1 MEVVLLFGKV
11 VSVFL
16 SVILVFSFS
25 VSSLAAPA
33 TPSDSLM
40 DGRLPVASGADASE
54 LDASFSVDPVPY
66 SSLGSVENTV
76 NYDGVRL
83 YADFYD
89 SSQVFAG
96 STSVLVDSSG
106 HANFIVPTNASYM
119 NFGIELEEKALP
131 SSGIYSFTVDFASDF
146 SVNYDTDSGMQ
157 IHSDKSY
164 RNAGSQREKSSYV
177 YPLKTNSGD
186 WQSSG
191 TVNIGSGLNWI
202 VFMISFS
209 KTDNGLHPGEPF
221 GGYAKVNLKYNPSAQ
236 PDSTTVGAG
245 DATQDFQSGVTD
257 IMGSIS
263 DTLVEIVST
272 ISDQLEAL
280 WDQMYNYMH
289 LEQLAN
295 DDKNT
300 GQIVDAINSQGS
312 QVSQDIIDSQDENA
326 QDIMD
331 NQDSNFDNLE
341 NGYDNSGMA
350 SDNEK
355 LDGAINDYDS
365 LEDSVIEQ
373 VEGNIN
379 DFQFDN
385 PFESF
390 TAPMEDI
397 GYFLTGIYN
406 ALGALNI
413 PIGFSL
419 TLSIA
424 LLAIGWYRF
433 KGGA

>member
-1 MEVVLLFGKV
+1 MEVVLLFRKV
-11 VSVFL
+11 VSSFL

-25 VSSLAAPA
+25 LSALAAVA
-33 TPSDSLM
+33 TPSDALM
-40 DGRLPVASGADASE
+40 EGKLPVASGSDANE
-54 LDASFSVDPVPY
+54 IDDSFSYDPVPY

-76 NYDGVRL
+76 DYSAVKV
-83 YADFYD
+83 
-89 SSQVFAG
+89 VFNVYKDNQYLGA
-96 STSVLVDSSG
+96 TSNSVNSSG
-106 HANFIVPTNASYM
+106 YFKATGLGRWPDANKWYM
-119 NFGIELEEKALP
+119 YITLENGAIP
-131 SSGIYSFTVDFASDF
+131 SSGTYQCTVDFSSDF
-146 SVNYDTDSGMQ
+146 SIQ
-157 IHSDKSY
+157 WFDKANLHFDKENK
-164 RNAGSQREKSSYV
+164 NATTSRSTYYV
-177 YPLKTNSGD
+177 PITQNSGD
-186 WQSSG
+186 LQIKTTIDVGSSLFAMLFG
-191 TVNIGSGLNWI
+191 PS
-202 VFMISFS
+202 
-209 KTDNGLHPGEPF
+209 TDEIIPSEGI
-221 GGYAKVNLKYNPSAQ
+221 GGYIKINFTLSNESTDISTPGTGSA
-236 PDSTTVGAG
+236 SS
-245 DATQDFQSGVTD
+245 TQDFQNGVTD

-263 DTLVEIVST
+263 DTLIEIVST

-300 GQIVDAINSQGS
+300 GQIVDAINSQDS
-312 QVSQDIIDSQDENA
+312 QVSQDIIDSQDENT
-326 QDIMD
+326 QDIID
-331 NQDSNFDNLE
+331 NNDSNFDNLE

-390 TAPMEDI
+390 TVPMEDI